1 MPSLS
6 NQEVQAVLSKTY
18 PLNAGAAYVLKELAI
33 QSGLMRDLKAIFP
46 HNWAEILSLAMF
58 FVIYPDQNLANYDVT
73 AAHCDFPSPP
83 LSSQRISELLAS
95 ITFKQR
101 EQYMKLRLA
110 CSTKAN
116 SSNYLAFDTTSIS
129 SFSQTLNKV
138 AFGHNK
144 EDPEMVMLKIA
155 LLIDEITGEPLYY
168 KVLDGSI
175 ADVTLLRNLFAELSK
190 LDAEQINLV
199 LDRGF
204 CSENNF
210 QMMFRNN
217 IGFAAGL
224 KSDLKIAQQAL
235 QEFVPQLTLALPQQ
249 HYPEIDCYCATKKI
263 EWYSS
268 SRTFGKEY
276 SPFYIHV
283 YYDLQRETSEKT
295 HMTALVESFRLR
307 LEKGNVPNSLV
318 FKEFFK
324 LKPSAKKQDPAAEK
338 YQFDVNSWVKFTKS
352 CGFFVLGSNEISSAP
367 QALNIYRQKDV
378 VEKAFNNYKDK
389 CGGRRMRCQETS
401 LDGKVFIIYLSL
413 CLRLILQRRL
423 EQAKK
428 NPLDTPRIIDELNS
442 IVLFRHDV
450 EGKVRHYWQEWPKR
464 YRELLEELGVETPA
478 PLVL

>member
-1 MPSLS
+1 M
-6 NQEVQAVLSKTY
+6 
-18 PLNAGAAYVLKELAI
+18 
-33 QSGLMRDLKAIFP
+33 
-46 HNWAEILSLAMF
+46 
-58 FVIYPDQNLANYDVT
+58 T

-101 EQYMKLRLA
+101 EQYETKAGLQHKRQTVLITWPLIPPPFLHFRKRLIKLR
-110 CSTKAN
+110 SVIT
-116 SSNYLAFDTTSIS
+116 
-129 SFSQTLNKV
+129 
-138 AFGHNK
+138 K

-224 KSDLKIAQQAL
+224 KSDLKIAQQAPAG
-235 QEFVPQLTLALPQQ
+235 EFVPQLTLALPQQ

-283 YYDLQRETSEKT
+283 YYDLQRETSEK
-295 HMTALVESFRLR
+295 
-307 LEKGNVPNSLV
+307 P
-318 FKEFFK
+318 
-324 LKPSAKKQDPAAEK
+324 
-338 YQFDVNSWVKFTKS
+338 
-352 CGFFVLGSNEISSAP
+352 I
-367 QALNIYRQKDV
+367 
-378 VEKAFNNYKDK
+378 
-389 CGGRRMRCQETS
+389 
-401 LDGKVFIIYLSL
+401 
-413 CLRLILQRRL
+413 
-423 EQAKK
+423 
-428 NPLDTPRIIDELNS
+428 
-442 IVLFRHDV
+442 
-450 EGKVRHYWQEWPKR
+450 
-464 YRELLEELGVETPA
+464 
-478 PLVL
+478 